1 MVVFGQ
7 ICCIWAKLVQV
18 GHKLYAQIELIS
30 PKYNQFARLYSGKL
44 VIFGQKWMFSG
55 KLVLFEQN
63 WLYSG
68 KFCCIWAKCV
78 VFGQTGCIW
87 AKLVVFG

>member
-30 PKYNQFARLYSGKL
+30 PKYNQFARKQ
-44 VIFGQKWMFSG
+44 F
-55 KLVLFEQN
+55 
-63 WLYSG
+63 
-68 KFCCIWAKCV
+68 V
-78 VFGQTGCIW
+78 VFGQTGYIWAEVDVFGQSGCIL
-87 AKLVVFG
+87 AKLVFIPAK